1 MTYSFEAEQ
10 AVIGAILLDPKL
22 IERCIHVISHKDFYV
37 QMHKSIFEE
46 MLLKFRNDQKID
58 YVTILASFGND
69 KNVKNYM
76 LDMVQMVPAL
86 GNFQEY
92 VKIVAEKSKLRELL
106 NVSSMIR
113 KEVEKST
120 DSSVIKEYIK
130 NQIIPN
136 VDPNGHKYFIECF
149 YDTLEYMS
157 KPIQKQRVLT
167 GIQEIDDYTNG
178 LTKGNLIILA
188 ARPGMGKTSFA
199 LRIARN
205 VSETKKVIFFSLEMT
220 VRELSVKLVAME
232 TGIPLKS
239 LNKGEISDE
248 IWKKIITS
256 FKNIKNVGANLIID
270 DTPASTIE
278 RIKSKIIEIGDADLI
293 IIDYLHLIRMENSTG
308 NDFFDLTIISR
319 ELKNLAKE
327 FDVPVICLSQLSRA
341 CEQRADHRPT
351 LSDLRGSG
359 SIEQD
364 ADIVFMLYRSDYY
377 ITREEFMNGKEYT
390 NSCECIIAK
399 NRHGSTGTV
408 IMHWDPNNT
417 NFKA

>member
-22 IERCIHVISHKDFYV
+22 IERCINVISPKDFYV

-76 LDMVQMVPAL
+76 LDMVQMVPVL

-278 RIKSKIIEIGDADLI
+278 RIKSKIVEIGDADLI

>member
-22 IERCIHVISHKDFYV
+22 IERCIHVISPKDFYV

-293 IIDYLHLIRMENSTG
+293 IIDYLHLIRMEKSTG

>member
-22 IERCIHVISHKDFYV
+22 IERCINVISPKDFYV

-46 MLLKFRNDQKID
+46 MLLKFSNDQKID

-76 LDMVQMVPAL
+76 LDMVQMVPVL

>member
-22 IERCIHVISHKDFYV
+22 IERCINVISPKDFYV

-399 NRHGSTGTV
+399 NRHGSTGTI

>member
-22 IERCIHVISHKDFYV
+22 IERCINVISPKDFYV

>member
-22 IERCIHVISHKDFYV
+22 IERCINVISPKDFYV

-76 LDMVQMVPAL
+76 LDMVQMVPVL

>member
-22 IERCIHVISHKDFYV
+22 IERCIHVISPKDFYV

-408 IMHWDPNNT
+408 ILHWDPNNT

>member
-22 IERCIHVISHKDFYV
+22 IERCINVISPKDFYV

-76 LDMVQMVPAL
+76 LDMVQMVPVL

-92 VKIVAEKSKLRELL
+92 VKIVAEKSKLRGLL

-293 IIDYLHLIRMENSTG
+293 IIDYLHLIRMEKSTG

>member
-22 IERCIHVISHKDFYV
+22 IERCINVISPKDFYV

-76 LDMVQMVPAL
+76 LDMVQMVPVL

-399 NRHGSTGTV
+399 NRHGSTEFRHTQSY
-408 IMHWDPNNT
+408 IRYL
-417 NFKA
+417 

>member
-22 IERCIHVISHKDFYV
+22 IERCIHVISPKDFYV

>member
-1 MTYSFEAEQ
+1 
-10 AVIGAILLDPKL
+10 
-22 IERCIHVISHKDFYV
+22 
-37 QMHKSIFEE
+37 
-46 MLLKFRNDQKID
+46 
-58 YVTILASFGND
+58 
-69 KNVKNYM
+69 
-76 LDMVQMVPAL
+76 
-86 GNFQEY
+86 
-92 VKIVAEKSKLRELL
+92 
-106 NVSSMIR
+106 
-113 KEVEKST
+113 
-120 DSSVIKEYIK
+120 
-130 NQIIPN
+130 
-136 VDPNGHKYFIECF
+136 
-149 YDTLEYMS
+149 MS

>member
-22 IERCIHVISHKDFYV
+22 IERCINVISPKDFYV

-76 LDMVQMVPAL
+76 LDMVQMVPVL

-136 VDPNGHKYFIECF
+136 VDQNGHKYFIECF

>member
-22 IERCIHVISHKDFYV
+22 IERCINVISPKDFYV

-157 KPIQKQRVLT
+157 KPIQKQKVLT

-239 LNKGEISDE
+239 LNKGEISDD

>member
-22 IERCIHVISHKDFYV
+22 IERCINVISPKDFYV

-76 LDMVQMVPAL
+76 LDMVQMVPVL

-92 VKIVAEKSKLRELL
+92 VKIVAEKSKLRGLL

-278 RIKSKIIEIGDADLI
+278 RIKSKIVEIGDADLI